1 MVGEKNYTTS
11 KINNTDIMNSWRSWQ
26 IRIFS
31 TIWITYGT
39 FYLCR
44 ANMSF
49 AIPGISAEFGYSKT
63 LLGLLG
69 TALFMAYALGQF
81 INGQLGDRVGAR
93 KLVFV
98 GMISSAFLSIIFSY
112 SNTFVFM
119 LVVWG
124 LNGYFQSMGFAPL
137 VKTMANWFTV
147 NQRGKWMGL
156 MGSCYQ
162 IGNAYSWLLASFI
175 AANYGWRAI
184 FWVPA
189 LILLISSMHFVTRI
203 RNAPEESGLPP
214 IEELRKGLEQGKF
227 INSGTDPSTAPVCT
241 VTKDEH
247 MGFAYTCKVCVTN
260 PRIWGVAIAFFC
272 LDIIRYGFFYWA
284 PVYLIEAQGASISSA
299 GLKAAVLP
307 LAGSAGAI
315 VTGWVTGRFF
325 QNRRAPVIAICL
337 FGLAIFSWLFYIAPP
352 SAWVWSLICLAI
364 VGFCTYGPH
373 VLMVGHA
380 AQDFAGRKAA
390 SSATGFIDGFGYI
403 GAAMTGVFT
412 GWLVDNFGWGA
423 GFWYWIIAAL
433 VAAFIMVALWNVP
446 VIEFEYDQSVN
457 LGVGRAITERQA

>member
-1 MVGEKNYTTS
+1 MTTLTEYNAS
-11 KINNTDIMNSWRSWQ
+11 TMSNDAVLEAWKSWQ
-26 IRIFS
+26 LRIFI
-31 TIWITYGT
+31 TIWITYGS

-49 AIPGISAEFGYSKT
+49 ALPGLEAEFGYSKT

-69 TALFMAYALGQF
+69 TSLFVMYSIGQF
-81 INGQLGDRVGAR
+81 INGQLGDRLGAR
-93 KLVFV
+93 RLVFT
-98 GMISSAFLSIIFSY
+98 GMIVSAILNIIFSF
-112 SNTFVFM
+112 SAGFTFM
-119 LVVWG
+119 MIVWG
-124 LNGYFQSMGFAPL
+124 LNGYFQSMGWSPQ

-147 NQRGKWMGL
+147 TQRGKWMGL

-162 IGNAYSWLLASFI
+162 VGNALSWLLASFL
-175 AANYGWRAI
+175 AANYSWRVV

-189 LILLISSMHFVTRI
+189 CIFLISSIHFVTRL
-203 RNAPEESGLPP
+203 RNAPEEIGLPP
-214 IEELRKGLEQGKF
+214 IEQLCNIKPGNDVCVLDEKSKGGGHTHLGFKK
-227 INSGTDPSTAPVCT
+227 T
-241 VTKDEH
+241 VTI
-247 MGFAYTCKVCVTN
+247 CVTN
-260 PRIWGVAIAFFC
+260 PRIWAVSASFFC

-299 GLKAAVLP
+299 GLKVAVLP

-315 VTGWVTGRFF
+315 ITGWATGKFF

-337 FGLAIFSWLFYIAPP
+337 FTLALFSWLFYTAPP
-352 SAWVWSLICLAI
+352 GAWVWSLICLAVI
-364 VGFCTYGPH
+364 GFCTYGPH

-390 SSATGFIDGFGYI
+390 ASAAGFIDGFGYI

-412 GWLVDNFGWGA
+412 GWLVENYGWGA

-433 VAAFIMVALWNVP
+433 VAGCIMLTLWAVP
-446 VIEFEYDQSVN
+446 VVEVDYD
-457 LGVGRAITERQA
+457 

>member
-1 MVGEKNYTTS
+1 MTTYDAS
-11 KINNTDIMNSWRSWQ
+11 KMNREEIMSVWRHWQ
-26 IRIFS
+26 IRTFV

-44 ANMSF
+44 ANISF
-49 AIPGISAEFGYSKT
+49 ALPGLAAEFGLSKT

-69 TALFMAYALGQF
+69 TALFITYSAGQF
-81 INGQLGDRVGAR
+81 INGQLGDKFGAR

-98 GMISSAFLSIIFSY
+98 GMVFSALLNIVFSF
-112 SNTFVFM
+112 STAFVFM

-124 LNGYFQSMGFAPL
+124 LNGYFQSMGWSPQ

-147 NQRGKWMGL
+147 KQRGKWMGF

-162 IGNAYSWLLASFI
+162 IGNAYSWLLASFL
-175 AANYGWRAI
+175 AAHYSWRTL

-189 LILLISSMHFVTRI
+189 FLLLLSSIHFVIRL
-203 RNAPEESGLPP
+203 RNAPEEIGLPP
-214 IEELRKGLEQGKF
+214 IEQLRKMQDGGPEPEFL
-227 INSGTDPSTAPVCT
+227 DPDAAPVCA
-241 VTKDEH
+241 VCEDKH
-247 MGFAYTCKVCVTN
+247 LGFAYTCKVCVTN
-260 PRIWGVAIAFFC
+260 PRIWGVALAFFC

-284 PVYLIEAQGASISSA
+284 PTFLIEAQGATISSA
-299 GLKAAVLP
+299 GLTIAVLP

-315 VTGWVTGRFF
+315 ICGWATGRFF
-325 QNRRAPVIAICL
+325 QNRRAPVICICL
-337 FGLAIFSWLFYIAPP
+337 FGLAIFSYLFYVAPP
-352 SAWVWSLICLAI
+352 GAWVWGLFCLAV

-390 SSATGFIDGFGYI
+390 ASAAGFIDGFGYI

-412 GWLVDNFGWGA
+412 GWLVENYGWHA
-423 GFWYWIIAAL
+423 GFYYWIIAAL
-433 VAAFIMVALWNVP
+433 VAAFIMLALWSVP
-446 VIEFEYDQSVN
+446 VQEVEYD
-457 LGVGRAITERQA
+457 